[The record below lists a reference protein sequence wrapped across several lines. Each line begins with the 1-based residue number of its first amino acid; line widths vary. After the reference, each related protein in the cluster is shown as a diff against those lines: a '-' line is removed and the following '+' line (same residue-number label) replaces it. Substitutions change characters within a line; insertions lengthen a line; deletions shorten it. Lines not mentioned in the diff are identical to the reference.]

1 MEDNW
6 RRSHKNEDRT
16 EDFGEYDY
24 SEESDS
30 LMAAQAD
37 SIALADS
44 IAEAQ
49 ERMADSLASDR
60 TTGNITCNK
69 SHSRKSSCKPPTTS
83 CATRFI
89 SRILEMERLENFG
102 LARRTLLRLIETFPD
117 VATKTTCTTIYS
129 LSTAD

>member
-49 ERMADSLASDR
+49 ERMAESLASD
-60 TTGNITCNK
+60 
-69 SHSRKSSCKPPTTS
+69 PPNRDSYLQQIPFTEEQLQAS
-83 CATRFI
+83 NDILRDALYQAG
-89 SRILEMERLENFG
+89 ILEMDRQENFG

-117 VATKTTCTTIYS
+117 VADKRGVNT
-129 LSTAD
+129 